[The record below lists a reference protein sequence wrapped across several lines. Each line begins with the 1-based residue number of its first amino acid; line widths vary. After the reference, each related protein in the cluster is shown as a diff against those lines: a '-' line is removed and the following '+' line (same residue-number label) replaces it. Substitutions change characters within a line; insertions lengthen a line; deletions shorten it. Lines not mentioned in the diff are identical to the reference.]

1 MMTKKLDKKGR
12 LTLGNRYAEK
22 TVLVDD
28 SDPTCIKLTP
38 VVHIPENE
46 AWLYENEVALSQVRR
61 GLEQARRGE
70 FSELAPDVKADGDWL
85 DDVDDDPDEWID
97 C

>member
-1 MMTKKLDKKGR
+1 MVVKTLDKKGR
-12 LTLGNRYAEK
+12 LTLGSRYAEK

-38 VVHIPENE
+38 VVHIPEHE
-46 AWLYENEVALSQVRR
+46 AWLYNNEVALNQVRQ
-61 GLEQARRGE
+61 GLAQARRGE
-70 FSELAPDVKADGDWL
+70 FSDSPPEVETKLDWL
-85 DDVDDDPDEWID
+85 DEVDDDPDEWID